1 LNQQGESVRKLFR
14 SRKERV
20 IGGVCGGVAEYFNID
35 PVWVRIAWVLAIF
48 VKGLGLVA
56 YALCWILIP
65 EREWSPADASSA
77 PSAGPADKPEGEG
90 AAGQAPDA
98 EGKSSF
104 LGISD
109 SQPRTVI
116 GIVLIILGCIFGAI
130 AFVPFL
136 NEHAFWALVLIVLGI
151 VLIARR

>member
-1 LNQQGESVRKLFR
+1 
-14 SRKERV
+14 
-20 IGGVCGGVAEYFNID
+20 VAEYFNID

-65 EREWSPADASSA
+65 ERDWSPSEAAGAEKSAGEDAPEGGPATASSA
-77 PSAGPADKPEGEG
+77 E
-90 AAGQAPDA
+90 AAEKG
-98 EGKSSF
+98 GF
-104 LGISD
+104 MGISD

-151 VLIARR
+151 VLIAKR

>member
-1 LNQQGESVRKLFR
+1 MDQRGESVRKLFR

-48 VKGLGLVA
+48 VKGLGLLA

-65 EREWSPADASSA
+65 EKEWSPAEA
-77 PSAGPADKPEGEG
+77 PSAAAPESKDKPEGE
-90 AAGQAPDA
+90 AAGAGASEDA
-98 EGKSSF
+98 GSGSF
-104 LGISD
+104 MGISG

-116 GIVLIILGCIFGAI
+116 GIILIVLGCIFGAV